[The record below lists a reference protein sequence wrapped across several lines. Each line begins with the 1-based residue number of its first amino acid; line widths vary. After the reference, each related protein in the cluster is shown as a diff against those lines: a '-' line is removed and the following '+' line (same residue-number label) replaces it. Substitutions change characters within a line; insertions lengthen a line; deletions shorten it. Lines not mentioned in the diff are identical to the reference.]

1 MLRILQSIEG
11 KNLDAEKVAKV
22 KMKRGSFVTVSEKAG
37 NFDLAADLSKVDGIV
52 TRDFI
57 VTQESAMGMSVSDY
71 DLSQDTIEVGEFGGV
86 MTLLANE
93 MYATTEY
100 DDSLVDAE
108 VDADKYLTVAN
119 GKLTKSAD
127 ATTIKSLGW
136 VNDAGLHKLLAFRVL
151 K

>member
-22 KMKRGSFVTVSEKAG
+22 DMLRGSFVKVSEKEG
-37 NFDLAADLSKVDGIV
+37 NVDLAATLADVNGIA

-71 DLSQDTIEVGEFGGV
+71 DESQDKIKKGEYLGV
-86 MTLLANE
+86 MTLLKNE
-93 MYATTEY
+93 VYATSVY
-100 DDSLVDAE
+100 DETLQNADVE
-108 VDADKYLTVAN
+108 ADKYLTVVN
-119 GKLTKSAD
+119 GKLAKSLE
-127 ATTIKSLGW
+127 ATSIQSLGW
-136 VNDAGLHKLLAFRVL
+136 VEDAGLHKLLAFKVL